1 MATHS
6 SQGKFSVSDPDN
18 LSLKHRVFRYVFL
31 SLAKITRGMTLGVR
45 AVVLDGENRVFLV
58 RHTYVP
64 GWSLP
69 GGGVEVGE
77 TFVTSLAREL
87 EEEGNIV
94 LEGEPQLHGIFF
106 NIGGR
111 RRDHVAIYVVRAFR
125 QTAPRPGDVEIAET
139 GFFALDALPVDTTRA
154 TRQRLAEVLEGAPIT
169 AHW

>member
-1 MATHS
+1 MCIRDR
-6 SQGKFSVSDPDN
+6 SDPDN

-31 SLAKITRGMTLGVR
+31 SIAKITRGMTLGVR

-87 EEEGNIV
+87 EEEGLSLI
-94 LEGEPQLHGIFF
+94 HI
-106 NIGGR
+106 
-111 RRDHVAIYVVRAFR
+111 
-125 QTAPRPGDVEIAET
+125 
-139 GFFALDALPVDTTRA
+139 
-154 TRQRLAEVLEGAPIT
+154 
-169 AHW
+169 